1 MGHSVVHLK
10 IITGLNERTSAAQKA
25 TVVGKITQIYNTKI
39 KSIIIF

>member
-25 TVVGKITQIYNTKI
+25 TVGKITQIYNTKI